1 VVARNVLYIVSLGF
15 ALYLLLPLLPG
26 LEHSVDVMARAS
38 KPLLVA
44 ALAAELCS
52 LLCYS
57 ELLARSV
64 VAAARMRPSLE
75 RRRRSGLG
83 PWFAFRL
90 AVCGLGAG
98 RVFPG
103 GGALLAAIALVALRR
118 RGFGMAEVSLA
129 LVSFSLLVYGALGT
143 LCAAAFFYL
152 VAHHD
157 VATITAMAGLVLFV
171 VLTVAVLAAY
181 VAYRRSPHPEGLA
194 EALVLRMEH
203 LLPHRG
209 LLGGQAAERAR
220 RLAATLRKELRVA
233 GEELLGRP
241 SRLMR
246 LGALA
251 FGYWLLDALCLFFIF
266 SALGTEVEPW
276 KLLVAYATAQL
287 VQAMPFMPPGGLGV
301 TEGAFIS
308 MFALLG
314 MSPGAT
320 VIPVLGYRL
329 LNYWMPIP
337 LAAIFYPT
345 LSLGAKKARARK
357 VS

>member
-1 VVARNVLYIVSLGF
+1 MVARVVLYVASLGV

-26 LEHSVDVMARAS
+26 LGHSAGVMARAS
-38 KPLLVA
+38 KPILVA
-44 ALAAELCS
+44 AMAAELCS

-75 RRRRSGLG
+75 RRRRAGLG

-90 AVCGLGAG
+90 AVCGHGAG

-103 GGALLAAIALVALRR
+103 GWALQAAIALGALRR
-118 RGFGMAEVSLA
+118 RGFGTADVGLA
-129 LVSFSLLVYGALGT
+129 LVSFSLLVYGALGA

-152 VAHHD
+152 VAHHG
-157 VATITAMAGLVLFV
+157 VATIAAVAVFVLFV
-171 VLTVAVLAAY
+171 LLAVAVLAAY
-181 VAYRRSPHPEGLA
+181 AAYRRSPHPEGLA
-194 EALVLRMEH
+194 AALVLRVER
-203 LLPHRG
+203 LLPRRG
-209 LLGGQAAERAR
+209 VLRRPAAERAGQ
-220 RLAATLRKELRVA
+220 LAALRKELRVT
-233 GEELLGRP
+233 GEELLVRP
-241 SRLMR
+241 SRLVR

-251 FGYWLLDALCLFFIF
+251 FGYWLLDALCLFFVF
-266 SALGTEVEPW
+266 WALGTGVGPW

-287 VQAMPFMPPGGLGV
+287 VAALPFMPAGGLGV
-301 TEGAFIS
+301 AEGAFIS

-314 MSPGAT
+314 MSPGTT

-329 LNYWMPIP
+329 FNFWMPIT

-345 LSLGAKKARARK
+345 LRFGTKEARASK
-357 VS
+357 ES